1 MKHLCSLVVAGL
13 LTAPA
18 MAISFTEN
26 FDAGWPNANW
36 SVEGVPNPG
45 TPAVQFPAGD
55 ARLQNNAA
63 RTAGG
68 IWYERGVSGDGST
81 WVGGDNEELYL
92 DYHMTVPNGVYTFN
106 VALDVQLYWST
117 IAQDFGQGYA
127 MYMGDATQ
135 MAYGT
140 QAPHNP
146 PTGPWKGFSHSPPA
160 PPPTALTGTKWNKG
174 TSGINNGEWVSWNF
188 NQFSTT
194 LNNTLNVTSGEVIF
208 RYTIRLKN
216 KDQNSP
222 EFRSY
227 ALDNLVINLVPE
239 PASLGLLALGGL
251 AALRRRRRVV

>member
-1 MKHLCSLVVAGL
+1 MRTMLSMVVAGL
-13 LTAPA
+13 LSAPA
-18 MAISFTEN
+18 MAITFTEN

-81 WVGGDNEELYL
+81 WAGGDNEELYL
-92 DYHMTVPNGVYTFN
+92 DYHMAVPNGVYTFN
-106 VALDVQLYWST
+106 ISLDAQMYWSNV
-117 IAQDFGQGYA
+117 AQPYGQGYA
-127 MYMGDATQ
+127 MYIGDATQ

-140 QAPHNP
+140 QAPHNA
-146 PTGPWKGFSHSPPA
+146 PTGPWKGLSWDVPA
-160 PPPTALTGTKWNKG
+160 GLPTALFGTQWN
-174 TSGINNGEWVSWNF
+174 TADIPNGDWKSWNMT
-188 NQFSTT
+188 QYGGTLGTT
-194 LNNTLNVTSGEVIF
+194 INVTSGEVIL
-208 RYTIRLKN
+208 RMTIQLKN

-227 ALDNLVINLVPE
+227 AMDNLVVNLVPE
-239 PASLGLLALGGL
+239 PASLALLAMGGL
-251 AALRRRRRVV
+251 TTLLRRRRVV